1 MTVPEGMLVNDVPL
15 IKAVTGLFISLNNTL
30 FYEYTVPGEPTLTNT
45 TFIKSFSVDS
55 TKTIVTVSLDSDW
68 QANFTCKLVTPGVE
82 KTKEIVFD
90 AAIPTIAPQTPA
102 PLTPAPPTPTPPTP
116 APSTPAPAT
125 QAPTTPTPSTQAPTT
140 PTPTTQAPTT
150 PTPST
155 SDTCDSTRYCCCGKQ
170 AGKICIKNSDNG
182 KLLKGNCEKDG
193 NALYDCE
200 TSDYPAQLLKIC
212 SGLKGC
218 KSIVPGHFGTDFC
231 AD

>member
-1 MTVPEGMLVNDVPL
+1 MLVNDVPL

-30 FYEYTVPGEPTLTNT
+30 FYEYTAPGEPTLTNT
-45 TFIKSFSVDS
+45 TFIKSFSADS

-102 PLTPAPPTPTPPTP
+102 PPTPAPPTAAPPTPAPPTPAPPTP
-116 APSTPAPAT
+116 APPTPAP
-125 QAPTTPTPSTQAPTT
+125 P
-140 PTPTTQAPTT
+140 TQAPTT